1 MGTKKS
7 LFSLVFA
14 EKIKQVP
21 LPERLGGLARN
32 YVYIPG
38 AGRLAEK
45 FADAF
50 IKPHIYA
57 LNLLKRR

>member
-1 MGTKKS
+1 MPKW
-7 LFSLVFA
+7 V
-14 EKIKQVP
+14 
-21 LPERLGGLARN
+21 GGFGRN
-32 YVYIPG
+32 YVYIPD

-45 FADAF
+45 FVDAF